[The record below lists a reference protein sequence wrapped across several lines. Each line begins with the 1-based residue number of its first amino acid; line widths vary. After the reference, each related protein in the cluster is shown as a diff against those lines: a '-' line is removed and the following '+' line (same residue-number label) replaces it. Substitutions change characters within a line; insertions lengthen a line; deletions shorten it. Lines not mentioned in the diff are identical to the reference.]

1 VQYVLLVMSVIAI
14 LSQMRRLPYRSTP
27 STACDLLI
35 LSFCQFKPPTEY
47 KSERIR
53 K

>member
-1 VQYVLLVMSVIAI
+1 MAMSR
-14 LSQMRRLPYRSTP
+14 QMRRLPYMSASP
-27 STACDLLI
+27 TACDLPI
-35 LSFCQFKPPTEY
+35 LSFCQFRLPIEY